1 MNNKKTATNRKGMIP
16 NRLNKFSIR
25 KYSVG
30 TASILVG
37 TTLIFGLSGHEAKA
51 AEHTNG
57 ELNQSKNEATAP
69 SENKTTEKVDS
80 RQQNNVEQSTTSNQ
94 PKVNESDNTS
104 VKETTEEPQNTTSTQ
119 PTKKNNDATANKDNL
134 AAQNISTQAN
144 DVSATPK
151 TTTIKPRT
159 LNRMAVNT
167 VAAPQQGTNVNDKV
181 HFSNIDIAIDKGHVN
196 STTGKTEFWA
206 TSSDVLKLKANY
218 TIDDSVK
225 EGDTFTFKYGQYFRP
240 GSVRL
245 PSQTQ
250 NLYNAQGNIIAKGI
264 YDSTTNTTTYTFTN
278 YVDQYTN
285 VSGSFEQVAFAKRE
299 NATTDKTAYKM
310 EVTLGND
317 AYSEEIIVDYG
328 NKKAQP
334 LISSTNYINNED
346 LSRNMTVYVNQPK
359 NTYTKETF
367 VSTLTGYKFNPDAK
381 NFKIYEVT
389 DQNQFVDSFTP
400 DTSKLIDV
408 TDKFKITYSNDN
420 KTATVDLMNGQTNSN
435 KQYIIQQVAYPDNTS
450 TDNGKI
456 DYTLDTDKTKYSWS
470 NSYSSV
476 NGSSTANGDQ
486 KKYNLG
492 DYVWEDTNKD
502 GKQDANE
509 KGIKGVYVILKD
521 SNGKELDRT
530 TTDENGK
537 YQFTGLGNGT
547 YSVEFSTLAGYTPTT
562 VNAGTDDAV
571 DSDGLT
577 TTGVIKDKDNDTIDS
592 GFYKPTYNLGDYVWE
607 DTNKNGV
614 QDKDE
619 KGISGVTVTLKD
631 ENDKVLKTVTTDEN
645 GKYQFTD
652 LNNGT
657 YKVEFETPSGYTPTS
672 VTTGND
678 TEKDS
683 NGLTTTG
690 VIKDADNMT
699 LDSGFYKTPKYS
711 LGDYVW
717 YDSNKDGKQ
726 DSTEKGIKDV
736 KVTLLNE
743 KGEVIGTTKTD
754 ENGKYRFD
762 NLDSGKYKVIFEKPA
777 GLTQTG
783 TNTTEDD
790 KDADGGEVDVT
801 ITDHDDFTLDN
812 GYF

>member
-57 ELNQSKNEATAP
+57 ELNQSKNETTVP
-69 SENKTTEKVDS
+69 TENKTTEKVDS
-80 RQQNNVEQSTTSNQ
+80 RQQNNIEQSTTSNQ

-119 PTKKNNDATANKDNL
+119 STKQNNDATANKDNL
-134 AAQNISTQAN
+134 EAQNISTQAK

-400 DTSKLIDV
+400 DTSKLKEV
-408 TDKFKITYSNDN
+408 TNQFNITYSNDN
-420 KTATVDLMNGQTNSN
+420 KTATVDLLNGQTSSN

-456 DYTLDTDKTKYSWS
+456 DYTLETQNGKSSWS

-547 YSVEFSTLAGYTPTT
+547 YSVEFSTPAGYTPTT
-562 VNAGTDDAV
+562 ANAGTDDAV
-571 DSDGLT
+571 DSD
-577 TTGVIKDKDNDTIDS
+577 
-592 GFYKPTYNLGDYVWE
+592 
-607 DTNKNGV
+607 
-614 QDKDE
+614 
-619 KGISGVTVTLKD
+619 
-631 ENDKVLKTVTTDEN
+631 
-645 GKYQFTD
+645 
-652 LNNGT
+652 
-657 YKVEFETPSGYTPTS
+657 
-672 VTTGND
+672 
-678 TEKDS
+678 
-683 NGLTTTG
+683 GLTTTG

-726 DSTEKGIKDV
+726 DSTEKGIKGV
-736 KVTLLNE
+736 KVTLQNE
-743 KGEVIGTTKTD
+743 KGEVIGTTETD

-783 TNTTEDD
+783 TN
-790 KDADGGEVDVT
+790 
-801 ITDHDDFTLDN
+801 
-812 GYF
+812 

>member
-1 MNNKKTATNRKGMIP
+1 MNNKKTTTTRNGMVP
-16 NRLNKFSIR
+16 SKLNKFSIR
-25 KYSVG
+25 KYTVG

-37 TTLIFGLSGHEAKA
+37 TTLIFGLSNHEAKA
-51 AEHTNG
+51 AESTSEEINKA
-57 ELNQSKNEATAP
+57 KNEATGTNEKQV
-69 SENKTTEKVDS
+69 SEKVDS
-80 RQQNNVEQSTTSNQ
+80 SQQNGNVQTKNSEQ
-94 PKVNESDNTS
+94 PKVTMSNDAS
-104 VKETTEEPQNTTSTQ
+104 VKETSGNTQSPQI
-119 PTKKNNDATANKDNL
+119 ATANQSTAQTNNKITTNDKAATTYSNESSKSNL
-134 AAQNISTQAN
+134 TQAK
-144 DVSATPK
+144 DVSTTPK

-167 VAAPQQGTNVNDKV
+167 VAAPQTGTNVNDKV
-181 HFSNIDIAIDKGHVN
+181 HFTNIDIAIDKGHVN
-196 STTGKTEFWA
+196 KTTGNTEFWA

-264 YDSTTNTTTYTFTN
+264 YDSATNTTTYTFTN

-285 VSGSFEQVAFAKRE
+285 VSGSIEQVSFAKRE
-299 NATTDKTAYKM
+299 NATTDKTSYKM

-317 AYSEEIIVDYG
+317 KYSKDVIVDYG
-328 NKKAQP
+328 NQKAQP

-346 LSRNMTVYVNQPK
+346 LSRNMTAYVNQPK

-367 VSTLTGYKFNPDAK
+367 VTNLTGYKFNPNAK

-400 DTSKLIDV
+400 DTSKLTDV

-420 KTATVDLMNGQTNSN
+420 KTATVDLLNGQSSSD
-435 KQYIIQQVAYPDNTS
+435 KQYIIQQVAYPDNSS

-456 DYTLDTDKTKYSWS
+456 DYTLETQNGKSSWS
-470 NSYSSV
+470 NSYSNV

-537 YQFTGLGNGT
+537 YQFTGLSNGT
-547 YSVEFSTLAGYTPTT
+547 YSVEFSTPAGYTPTT
-562 VNAGTDDAV
+562 ANAGTDDAV
-571 DSDGLT
+571 DSD
-577 TTGVIKDKDNDTIDS
+577 
-592 GFYKPTYNLGDYVWE
+592 
-607 DTNKNGV
+607 
-614 QDKDE
+614 
-619 KGISGVTVTLKD
+619 
-631 ENDKVLKTVTTDEN
+631 
-645 GKYQFTD
+645 
-652 LNNGT
+652 
-657 YKVEFETPSGYTPTS
+657 
-672 VTTGND
+672 
-678 TEKDS
+678 
-683 NGLTTTG
+683 GLTTTG

-726 DSTEKGIKDV
+726 DPTEKGIKGV
-736 KVTLLNE
+736 KVTLQNE
-743 KGEVIGTTKTD
+743 KGEVIGTTETD

-762 NLDSGKYKVIFEKPA
+762 NLDSGKYKVIFE
-777 GLTQTG
+777 
-783 TNTTEDD
+783 
-790 KDADGGEVDVT
+790 
-801 ITDHDDFTLDN
+801 
-812 GYF
+812 

>member
-57 ELNQSKNEATAP
+57 ELNQSKNETTVP
-69 SENKTTEKVDS
+69 TENKTTEKVDS
-80 RQQNNVEQSTTSNQ
+80 RQQNNIEQSTTSNQ

-119 PTKKNNDATANKDNL
+119 STKQNNDATANKDNL
-134 AAQNISTQAN
+134 EAQNISTQAK

-400 DTSKLIDV
+400 DTSKLKEV
-408 TDKFKITYSNDN
+408 TNQFNITYSNDN
-420 KTATVDLMNGQTNSN
+420 KTATVDLLNGQTSSN

-456 DYTLDTDKTKYSWS
+456 DYTLETQNGKSSWS

-547 YSVEFSTLAGYTPTT
+547 YSVEFSTPAGYTPTT
-562 VNAGTDDAV
+562 ANAGTDDAV
-571 DSDGLT
+571 DSD
-577 TTGVIKDKDNDTIDS
+577 
-592 GFYKPTYNLGDYVWE
+592 
-607 DTNKNGV
+607 
-614 QDKDE
+614 
-619 KGISGVTVTLKD
+619 
-631 ENDKVLKTVTTDEN
+631 
-645 GKYQFTD
+645 
-652 LNNGT
+652 
-657 YKVEFETPSGYTPTS
+657 
-672 VTTGND
+672 
-678 TEKDS
+678 
-683 NGLTTTG
+683 GLTTTG

-726 DSTEKGIKDV
+726 DSTEKGIKGV
-736 KVTLLNE
+736 KVTLQNE
-743 KGEVIGTTKTD
+743 KGEVIGTTETD

-790 KDADGGEVDVT
+790 K
-801 ITDHDDFTLDN
+801 
-812 GYF
+812 

>member
-57 ELNQSKNEATAP
+57 ELNQSKNETTVP
-69 SENKTTEKVDS
+69 TENKTTEKVDS
-80 RQQNNVEQSTTSNQ
+80 RQQNNIEQSTTSNQ

-119 PTKKNNDATANKDNL
+119 STKQNNDATANKDNL
-134 AAQNISTQAN
+134 EAQNISTQAK

-400 DTSKLIDV
+400 DTSKLKEV
-408 TDKFKITYSNDN
+408 TNQFNITYSNDN
-420 KTATVDLMNGQTNSN
+420 KTATVDLLNGQTSSN

-456 DYTLDTDKTKYSWS
+456 DYTLETQNGKSSWS

-547 YSVEFSTLAGYTPTT
+547 YSVEFSTPAGYTPTT
-562 VNAGTDDAV
+562 ANAGTDDAV
-571 DSDGLT
+571 DSD
-577 TTGVIKDKDNDTIDS
+577 
-592 GFYKPTYNLGDYVWE
+592 
-607 DTNKNGV
+607 
-614 QDKDE
+614 
-619 KGISGVTVTLKD
+619 
-631 ENDKVLKTVTTDEN
+631 
-645 GKYQFTD
+645 
-652 LNNGT
+652 
-657 YKVEFETPSGYTPTS
+657 
-672 VTTGND
+672 
-678 TEKDS
+678 
-683 NGLTTTG
+683 GLTTTG

-726 DSTEKGIKDV
+726 DSTEKGIKGV
-736 KVTLLNE
+736 KVTLQNE
-743 KGEVIGTTKTD
+743 KGEVIGTTETD

-790 KDADGGEVDVT
+790 KDADGGEVDV
-801 ITDHDDFTLDN
+801 
-812 GYF
+812 

>member
-57 ELNQSKNEATAP
+57 ELNQSKNETTVP
-69 SENKTTEKVDS
+69 TENKTTEKVDS
-80 RQQNNVEQSTTSNQ
+80 RQQNNIEQSTTSNQ

-119 PTKKNNDATANKDNL
+119 STKQNNDATANKDNL
-134 AAQNISTQAN
+134 EAQNISTQAK

-400 DTSKLIDV
+400 DTSKLKEV
-408 TDKFKITYSNDN
+408 TNQFNITYSNDN
-420 KTATVDLMNGQTNSN
+420 KTATVDLLNGQTSSN

-456 DYTLDTDKTKYSWS
+456 DYTLETQNGKSSWS

-547 YSVEFSTLAGYTPTT
+547 YSVEFSTPAGYTPTT
-562 VNAGTDDAV
+562 ANAGTDDAV
-571 DSDGLT
+571 DSD
-577 TTGVIKDKDNDTIDS
+577 
-592 GFYKPTYNLGDYVWE
+592 
-607 DTNKNGV
+607 
-614 QDKDE
+614 
-619 KGISGVTVTLKD
+619 
-631 ENDKVLKTVTTDEN
+631 
-645 GKYQFTD
+645 
-652 LNNGT
+652 
-657 YKVEFETPSGYTPTS
+657 
-672 VTTGND
+672 
-678 TEKDS
+678 
-683 NGLTTTG
+683 GLTTTG

-699 LDSGFYKTPKYS
+699 LDSGFYKMQKYS

-726 DSTEKGIKDV
+726 DSTEKGIKGV
-736 KVTLLNE
+736 KVTLQNE
-743 KGEVIGTTKTD
+743 KGEVIGTTETD

-777 GLTQTG
+777 GLTQTV

-812 GYF
+812 GYFEEETSDSDSDS

>member
-57 ELNQSKNEATAP
+57 ELNQSKNETTVP
-69 SENKTTEKVDS
+69 TENKTTEKVDS
-80 RQQNNVEQSTTSNQ
+80 RQQNNIEQSTTSNQ

-119 PTKKNNDATANKDNL
+119 STKQNNDATANKDNL
-134 AAQNISTQAN
+134 EAQNISTQAK

-400 DTSKLIDV
+400 DTSKLKEV
-408 TDKFKITYSNDN
+408 TNQFNITYSNDN
-420 KTATVDLMNGQTNSN
+420 KTATVDLLNGQTSSN

-456 DYTLDTDKTKYSWS
+456 DYTLETQNGKSSWS

-547 YSVEFSTLAGYTPTT
+547 YSVEFSTPAGYTPTT
-562 VNAGTDDAV
+562 ANAGTDDAV
-571 DSDGLT
+571 DSD
-577 TTGVIKDKDNDTIDS
+577 
-592 GFYKPTYNLGDYVWE
+592 
-607 DTNKNGV
+607 
-614 QDKDE
+614 
-619 KGISGVTVTLKD
+619 
-631 ENDKVLKTVTTDEN
+631 
-645 GKYQFTD
+645 
-652 LNNGT
+652 
-657 YKVEFETPSGYTPTS
+657 
-672 VTTGND
+672 
-678 TEKDS
+678 
-683 NGLTTTG
+683 GLTTTG

-726 DSTEKGIKDV
+726 DSTEKGIKGV
-736 KVTLLNE
+736 KVTLQNE
-743 KGEVIGTTKTD
+743 KGEVIGTTETD

-777 GLTQTG
+777 
-783 TNTTEDD
+783 
-790 KDADGGEVDVT
+790 
-801 ITDHDDFTLDN
+801 
-812 GYF
+812 

>member
-57 ELNQSKNEATAP
+57 ELNQSKNETTVP
-69 SENKTTEKVDS
+69 TENKTTEKVDS
-80 RQQNNVEQSTTSNQ
+80 RQQNNIEQSTTSNQ

-119 PTKKNNDATANKDNL
+119 STKQNNDATANKDNL
-134 AAQNISTQAN
+134 EAQNISTQAK

-218 TIDDSVK
+218 TIDNSVK

-400 DTSKLIDV
+400 DTSKLKEV
-408 TDKFKITYSNDN
+408 TNQFNITYSNDN
-420 KTATVDLMNGQTNSN
+420 KTATVDLLNGQTSSN

-456 DYTLDTDKTKYSWS
+456 DYTLETQNGKSSWS

-547 YSVEFSTLAGYTPTT
+547 YSVEFSTPAGYTPTT
-562 VNAGTDDAV
+562 ANAGTDDAV
-571 DSDGLT
+571 DSD
-577 TTGVIKDKDNDTIDS
+577 
-592 GFYKPTYNLGDYVWE
+592 
-607 DTNKNGV
+607 
-614 QDKDE
+614 
-619 KGISGVTVTLKD
+619 
-631 ENDKVLKTVTTDEN
+631 
-645 GKYQFTD
+645 
-652 LNNGT
+652 
-657 YKVEFETPSGYTPTS
+657 
-672 VTTGND
+672 
-678 TEKDS
+678 
-683 NGLTTTG
+683 GLTTTG

-726 DSTEKGIKDV
+726 DSTEKGIKGV
-736 KVTLLNE
+736 KVTLQNE
-743 KGEVIGTTKTD
+743 KGEVIGTTETD

-777 GLTQTG
+777 GLTQTV

-790 KDADGGEVDVT
+790 KDADGGEV
-801 ITDHDDFTLDN
+801 
-812 GYF
+812 

>member
-57 ELNQSKNEATAP
+57 ELNQSKNETTVP
-69 SENKTTEKVDS
+69 TENKTTEKVDS
-80 RQQNNVEQSTTSNQ
+80 RQQNNIEQSTTSNQ

-119 PTKKNNDATANKDNL
+119 STKQNNDATANKDNL
-134 AAQNISTQAN
+134 EAQNISTQAK

-400 DTSKLIDV
+400 DTSKLKEV
-408 TDKFKITYSNDN
+408 TNQFNITYSNDN
-420 KTATVDLMNGQTNSN
+420 KTATVDLLNGQTSSN

-456 DYTLDTDKTKYSWS
+456 DYTLETQNGKSSWS

-547 YSVEFSTLAGYTPTT
+547 YSVEFSTPAGYTPTT
-562 VNAGTDDAV
+562 ANAGTDDAV
-571 DSDGLT
+571 DSD
-577 TTGVIKDKDNDTIDS
+577 
-592 GFYKPTYNLGDYVWE
+592 
-607 DTNKNGV
+607 
-614 QDKDE
+614 
-619 KGISGVTVTLKD
+619 
-631 ENDKVLKTVTTDEN
+631 
-645 GKYQFTD
+645 
-652 LNNGT
+652 
-657 YKVEFETPSGYTPTS
+657 
-672 VTTGND
+672 
-678 TEKDS
+678 
-683 NGLTTTG
+683 GLTTTG

-726 DSTEKGIKDV
+726 DSTEKGIKGV
-736 KVTLLNE
+736 KVTLQNE
-743 KGEVIGTTKTD
+743 KGEVIGTTETD

-790 KDADGGEVDVT
+790 KDADGGE
-801 ITDHDDFTLDN
+801 
-812 GYF
+812 

>member
-119 PTKKNNDATANKDNL
+119 PTKQNNDATANKDNL

-218 TIDDSVK
+218 KIDDSVK

-317 AYSEEIIVDYG
+317 TYGEEVIVDYG

-346 LSRNMTVYVNQPK
+346 LSRNMTAYVNQPK
-359 NTYTKETF
+359 NTYTKQTF
-367 VSTLTGYKFNPDAK
+367 VTNLTGYKFNPNAK

-400 DTSKLIDV
+400 DTSKLKDV
-408 TDKFKITYSNDN
+408 TGQFDVIYSNDN
-420 KTATVDLMNGQTNSN
+420 KTATVDLMKGQTSSN
-435 KQYIIQQVAYPDNTS
+435 KQYIIQQVAYPDNSS

-470 NSYSSV
+470 NSYSNV

-502 GKQDANE
+502 GKQDADE

-547 YSVEFSTLAGYTPTT
+547 YSVEFSTPAGYTPTT
-562 VNAGTDDAV
+562 ANAGTDDAV
-571 DSDGLT
+571 DSD
-577 TTGVIKDKDNDTIDS
+577 
-592 GFYKPTYNLGDYVWE
+592 
-607 DTNKNGV
+607 
-614 QDKDE
+614 
-619 KGISGVTVTLKD
+619 
-631 ENDKVLKTVTTDEN
+631 
-645 GKYQFTD
+645 
-652 LNNGT
+652 
-657 YKVEFETPSGYTPTS
+657 
-672 VTTGND
+672 
-678 TEKDS
+678 
-683 NGLTTTG
+683 GLTTTG

-783 TNTTEDD
+783 TNTTKDD

-812 GYF
+812 GYFEEET

>member
-57 ELNQSKNEATAP
+57 ELNQSKNETTVP
-69 SENKTTEKVDS
+69 TENKTTEKVDS
-80 RQQNNVEQSTTSNQ
+80 RQQNNIEQSTTSNQ

-119 PTKKNNDATANKDNL
+119 STKQNNDATANKDNL
-134 AAQNISTQAN
+134 EAQNISTQAK

-400 DTSKLIDV
+400 DTSKLKEV
-408 TDKFKITYSNDN
+408 TNQFNITYSNDN
-420 KTATVDLMNGQTNSN
+420 KTATVDLLNGQTSSN

-456 DYTLDTDKTKYSWS
+456 DYTLETQNGKSSWS

-547 YSVEFSTLAGYTPTT
+547 YSVEFSTPAGYTPTT
-562 VNAGTDDAV
+562 ANAGTDDAV
-571 DSDGLT
+571 DSD
-577 TTGVIKDKDNDTIDS
+577 
-592 GFYKPTYNLGDYVWE
+592 
-607 DTNKNGV
+607 
-614 QDKDE
+614 
-619 KGISGVTVTLKD
+619 
-631 ENDKVLKTVTTDEN
+631 
-645 GKYQFTD
+645 
-652 LNNGT
+652 
-657 YKVEFETPSGYTPTS
+657 
-672 VTTGND
+672 
-678 TEKDS
+678 
-683 NGLTTTG
+683 GLTTTG

-726 DSTEKGIKDV
+726 DSTEKGIKGV
-736 KVTLLNE
+736 KVTLQNE
-743 KGEVIGTTKTD
+743 KGEVIGTTETD

-777 GLTQTG
+777 GLTQTV

-790 KDADGGEVDVT
+790 K
-801 ITDHDDFTLDN
+801 
-812 GYF
+812 

>member
-57 ELNQSKNEATAP
+57 ELNQSKNETTVP
-69 SENKTTEKVDS
+69 TENKTTEKVDS
-80 RQQNNVEQSTTSNQ
+80 SQQNNIEQSTTSNQ

-119 PTKKNNDATANKDNL
+119 PTKQNNDATANKDNL

-181 HFSNIDIAIDKGHVN
+181 HFKDIDIAIDKGHVN
-196 STTGKTEFWA
+196 QTTGKTEFWA

-245 PSQTQ
+245 PSKTQ

-264 YDSTTNTTTYTFTN
+264 YDSETNSTTYTFTN

-285 VSGSFEQVAFAKRE
+285 ISGSIEQVSFAKRE

-317 AYSEEIIVDYG
+317 SYSKEVIVDYG

-346 LSRNMTVYVNQPK
+346 LSRNMTAYVNQPK
-359 NTYTKETF
+359 NTYTKQTF
-367 VSTLTGYKFNPDAK
+367 VTNLTGYKFNPNAK

-400 DTSKLIDV
+400 DTSKLKDV
-408 TDKFKITYSNDN
+408 TGQFDVIYSNDN
-420 KTATVDLMNGQTNSN
+420 KTATVDLMKGQTSSN
-435 KQYIIQQVAYPDNTS
+435 KQYIIQQVAYPDNSS

-470 NSYSSV
+470 NSYSNV

-537 YQFTGLGNGT
+537 YQFTGLSNGT
-547 YSVEFSTLAGYTPTT
+547 YSVEFSTPAGYTPTT
-562 VNAGTDDAV
+562 ANAGTDDAV
-571 DSDGLT
+571 DSD
-577 TTGVIKDKDNDTIDS
+577 
-592 GFYKPTYNLGDYVWE
+592 
-607 DTNKNGV
+607 
-614 QDKDE
+614 
-619 KGISGVTVTLKD
+619 
-631 ENDKVLKTVTTDEN
+631 
-645 GKYQFTD
+645 
-652 LNNGT
+652 
-657 YKVEFETPSGYTPTS
+657 
-672 VTTGND
+672 
-678 TEKDS
+678 
-683 NGLTTTG
+683 GLTTTG

-726 DSTEKGIKDV
+726 DSTEKGIKGV
-736 KVTLLNE
+736 KVTLQNE
-743 KGEVIGTTKTD
+743 KGEVIGTTETD

-801 ITDHDDFTLDN
+801 ITDHDDFTLD
-812 GYF
+812 

>member
-119 PTKKNNDATANKDNL
+119 PTKQNNDATANKDNL

-218 TIDDSVK
+218 KIDDSVK

-317 AYSEEIIVDYG
+317 TYSEEVIVDYG

-346 LSRNMTVYVNQPK
+346 LSRNMTAYVNQPK
-359 NTYTKETF
+359 NTYTKQTF
-367 VSTLTGYKFNPDAK
+367 VTNLTGYKFNPNAK

-400 DTSKLIDV
+400 DTSKLKDV
-408 TDKFKITYSNDN
+408 TGQFDVIYSNDN
-420 KTATVDLMNGQTNSN
+420 KTATVDLMKGQTSSN
-435 KQYIIQQVAYPDNTS
+435 KQYIIQQVAYPDNSS

-470 NSYSSV
+470 NSYSNV

-547 YSVEFSTLAGYTPTT
+547 YSVEFSTPAGYTPTT
-562 VNAGTDDAV
+562 ANAGTDDAV
-571 DSDGLT
+571 DSD
-577 TTGVIKDKDNDTIDS
+577 
-592 GFYKPTYNLGDYVWE
+592 
-607 DTNKNGV
+607 
-614 QDKDE
+614 
-619 KGISGVTVTLKD
+619 
-631 ENDKVLKTVTTDEN
+631 
-645 GKYQFTD
+645 
-652 LNNGT
+652 
-657 YKVEFETPSGYTPTS
+657 
-672 VTTGND
+672 
-678 TEKDS
+678 
-683 NGLTTTG
+683 GLTTTG

-783 TNTTEDD
+783 TNTTKDD
-790 KDADGGEVDVT
+790 KDA
-801 ITDHDDFTLDN
+801 
-812 GYF
+812 

>member
-1 MNNKKTATNRKGMIP
+1 DQPKVTMSDSATVKETSSNMQSP
-16 NRLNKFSIR
+16 QNA
-25 KYSVG
+25 
-30 TASILVG
+30 TAS
-37 TTLIFGLSGHEAKA
+37 
-51 AEHTNG
+51 
-57 ELNQSKNEATAP
+57 
-69 SENKTTEKVDS
+69 
-80 RQQNNVEQSTTSNQ
+80 QSTTQTSNVTTND
-94 PKVNESDNTS
+94 KSSTTYSNETDKS
-104 VKETTEEPQNTTSTQ
+104 
-119 PTKKNNDATANKDNL
+119 NL
-134 AAQNISTQAN
+134 TQAKN
-144 DVSATPK
+144 VSTTPK
-151 TTTIKPRT
+151 TTTIKQRA

-181 HFSNIDIAIDKGHVN
+181 HFTNIDIAIDKGHVN
-196 STTGKTEFWA
+196 KTTGNTEFWA

-264 YDSTTNTTTYTFTN
+264 YDSKTNTTTYTFTN

-317 AYSEEIIVDYG
+317 TYSKDVIVDYG
-328 NKKAQP
+328 NQKGQQ

-359 NTYTKETF
+359 KTYTKETF
-367 VSTLTGYKFNPDAK
+367 VTNLTGYKFNPDAK

-400 DTSKLIDV
+400 DTSKLKDV
-408 TDKFKITYSNDN
+408 TGQFDVIYSNDN
-420 KTATVDLMNGQTNSN
+420 KTATVDLLNGQSSSD
-435 KQYIIQQVAYPDNTS
+435 KQYIIQQVAYPDNSS

-456 DYTLDTDKTKYSWS
+456 DYTLETQNGKSSWS
-470 NSYSSV
+470 NSYSNV

-537 YQFTGLGNGT
+537 YQFTGLSNGT
-547 YSVEFSTLAGYTPTT
+547 YSVEFSTPAGYTPTT
-562 VNAGTDDAV
+562 ANAGTDDAV
-571 DSDGLT
+571 DSD
-577 TTGVIKDKDNDTIDS
+577 
-592 GFYKPTYNLGDYVWE
+592 
-607 DTNKNGV
+607 
-614 QDKDE
+614 
-619 KGISGVTVTLKD
+619 
-631 ENDKVLKTVTTDEN
+631 
-645 GKYQFTD
+645 
-652 LNNGT
+652 
-657 YKVEFETPSGYTPTS
+657 
-672 VTTGND
+672 
-678 TEKDS
+678 
-683 NGLTTTG
+683 GLTTTG

-726 DSTEKGIKDV
+726 DSTEKGIKGV
-736 KVTLLNE
+736 KVTLQNE
-743 KGEVIGTTKTD
+743 KGEVIGTTETD

-777 GLTQTG
+777 GLT
-783 TNTTEDD
+783 
-790 KDADGGEVDVT
+790 
-801 ITDHDDFTLDN
+801 
-812 GYF
+812 

>member
-57 ELNQSKNEATAP
+57 ELNQSKNETTVP
-69 SENKTTEKVDS
+69 TENKTTEKVDS
-80 RQQNNVEQSTTSNQ
+80 SQQNNIEQSTTSNQ

-119 PTKKNNDATANKDNL
+119 PTKQNNDATANKDNL

-181 HFSNIDIAIDKGHVN
+181 HFKDIDIAIDKGHVN
-196 STTGKTEFWA
+196 QTTGKTEFWA

-245 PSQTQ
+245 PSKTQ

-264 YDSTTNTTTYTFTN
+264 YDSETNSTTYTFTN

-285 VSGSFEQVAFAKRE
+285 ISGSIEQVSFAKRE

-317 AYSEEIIVDYG
+317 SYSKEVIVDYG

-346 LSRNMTVYVNQPK
+346 LSRNMTAYVNQPK
-359 NTYTKETF
+359 NTYTKQTF
-367 VSTLTGYKFNPDAK
+367 VTNLTGYKFNPNAK

-400 DTSKLIDV
+400 DTSKLKDV
-408 TDKFKITYSNDN
+408 TGQFDVIYSNDN
-420 KTATVDLMNGQTNSN
+420 KTATVDLMKGQTSSN
-435 KQYIIQQVAYPDNTS
+435 KQYIIQQVAYPDNSS

-470 NSYSSV
+470 NSYSNV

-537 YQFTGLGNGT
+537 YQFTGLSNGT
-547 YSVEFSTLAGYTPTT
+547 YSVEFSTPAGYTPTT
-562 VNAGTDDAV
+562 ANAGTDDAV
-571 DSDGLT
+571 DSD
-577 TTGVIKDKDNDTIDS
+577 
-592 GFYKPTYNLGDYVWE
+592 
-607 DTNKNGV
+607 
-614 QDKDE
+614 
-619 KGISGVTVTLKD
+619 
-631 ENDKVLKTVTTDEN
+631 
-645 GKYQFTD
+645 
-652 LNNGT
+652 
-657 YKVEFETPSGYTPTS
+657 
-672 VTTGND
+672 
-678 TEKDS
+678 
-683 NGLTTTG
+683 GLTTTG

-726 DSTEKGIKDV
+726 DSTEKGIKGV
-736 KVTLLNE
+736 KVTLQNE
-743 KGEVIGTTKTD
+743 KGEVIGTTETD

-812 GYF
+812 GYYEEETSDSDSD

>member
-57 ELNQSKNEATAP
+57 ELNQSKNETTVP
-69 SENKTTEKVDS
+69 TENKTTEKVDS
-80 RQQNNVEQSTTSNQ
+80 RQQNNIEQSTTSNQ

-119 PTKKNNDATANKDNL
+119 STKQNNDATVNKDNL
-134 AAQNISTQAN
+134 EAQNISTQAK

-400 DTSKLIDV
+400 DTSKLKEV
-408 TDKFKITYSNDN
+408 TNQFNITYSNDN
-420 KTATVDLMNGQTNSN
+420 KTATVDLLNGQTSSN

-456 DYTLDTDKTKYSWS
+456 DYTLETQNGKSSWS

-547 YSVEFSTLAGYTPTT
+547 YSVEFSTPAGYTPTT
-562 VNAGTDDAV
+562 ANAGTDDAV
-571 DSDGLT
+571 DSD
-577 TTGVIKDKDNDTIDS
+577 
-592 GFYKPTYNLGDYVWE
+592 
-607 DTNKNGV
+607 
-614 QDKDE
+614 
-619 KGISGVTVTLKD
+619 
-631 ENDKVLKTVTTDEN
+631 
-645 GKYQFTD
+645 
-652 LNNGT
+652 
-657 YKVEFETPSGYTPTS
+657 
-672 VTTGND
+672 
-678 TEKDS
+678 
-683 NGLTTTG
+683 GLTTTG

-726 DSTEKGIKDV
+726 DSTEKGIKGV
-736 KVTLLNE
+736 KVTLQNE
-743 KGEVIGTTKTD
+743 KGEVIGTTETD

-812 GYF
+812 GYFEEETSDSDSD

>member
-57 ELNQSKNEATAP
+57 ELNQSKNETTVP
-69 SENKTTEKVDS
+69 TENKTTEKVDS
-80 RQQNNVEQSTTSNQ
+80 SQQNNIEQSTTSNQ

-119 PTKKNNDATANKDNL
+119 PTKQNNDATANKDNL

-181 HFSNIDIAIDKGHVN
+181 HFKDIDIAIDKGHVN
-196 STTGKTEFWA
+196 QTTGKTEFWA

-245 PSQTQ
+245 PSKTQ

-264 YDSTTNTTTYTFTN
+264 YDSETNSTTYTFTN

-285 VSGSFEQVAFAKRE
+285 ISGSIEQVSFAKRE

-317 AYSEEIIVDYG
+317 SYSKEVIVDYG

-346 LSRNMTVYVNQPK
+346 LSRNMTAYVNQPK
-359 NTYTKETF
+359 NTYTKQTF
-367 VSTLTGYKFNPDAK
+367 VTNLTGYKFNPNAK

-400 DTSKLIDV
+400 DTSKLKDV
-408 TDKFKITYSNDN
+408 TGQFDVIYSNDN
-420 KTATVDLMNGQTNSN
+420 KTATVDLMKGQTSSN
-435 KQYIIQQVAYPDNTS
+435 KQYIIQQVAYPDNSS

-470 NSYSSV
+470 NSYSNV

-537 YQFTGLGNGT
+537 YQFTGLSNGT
-547 YSVEFSTLAGYTPTT
+547 YSVEFSTPAGYTPTT
-562 VNAGTDDAV
+562 ANAGTDDAV
-571 DSDGLT
+571 DSD
-577 TTGVIKDKDNDTIDS
+577 
-592 GFYKPTYNLGDYVWE
+592 
-607 DTNKNGV
+607 
-614 QDKDE
+614 
-619 KGISGVTVTLKD
+619 
-631 ENDKVLKTVTTDEN
+631 
-645 GKYQFTD
+645 
-652 LNNGT
+652 
-657 YKVEFETPSGYTPTS
+657 
-672 VTTGND
+672 
-678 TEKDS
+678 
-683 NGLTTTG
+683 GLTTTG

-726 DSTEKGIKDV
+726 DSTEKGIKGV
-736 KVTLLNE
+736 KVTLQNE
-743 KGEVIGTTKTD
+743 KGEVIGTTETD

-790 KDADGGEVDVT
+790 KDADGGEVDV
-801 ITDHDDFTLDN
+801 
-812 GYF
+812 

>member
-119 PTKKNNDATANKDNL
+119 PTKQNNDATANKDNL

-218 TIDDSVK
+218 KIDDSVK

-317 AYSEEIIVDYG
+317 TYSEEVIVDYG

-346 LSRNMTVYVNQPK
+346 LSRNMTAYVNQPK
-359 NTYTKETF
+359 NTYTKQTF
-367 VSTLTGYKFNPDAK
+367 VTNLTGYKFNPNAK

-400 DTSKLIDV
+400 DTSKLKDV
-408 TDKFKITYSNDN
+408 TGQFDVIYSNDN
-420 KTATVDLMNGQTNSN
+420 KTATVDLMKGQTSSN
-435 KQYIIQQVAYPDNTS
+435 KQYIIQQVAYPDNSS

-470 NSYSSV
+470 NSYSNV

-547 YSVEFSTLAGYTPTT
+547 YSVEFSTPAGYTPTT
-562 VNAGTDDAV
+562 ANAGTDDAV
-571 DSDGLT
+571 DSD
-577 TTGVIKDKDNDTIDS
+577 
-592 GFYKPTYNLGDYVWE
+592 
-607 DTNKNGV
+607 
-614 QDKDE
+614 
-619 KGISGVTVTLKD
+619 
-631 ENDKVLKTVTTDEN
+631 
-645 GKYQFTD
+645 
-652 LNNGT
+652 
-657 YKVEFETPSGYTPTS
+657 
-672 VTTGND
+672 
-678 TEKDS
+678 
-683 NGLTTTG
+683 GLTTTG

-783 TNTTEDD
+783 TNTTKDD

-812 GYF
+812 GYFEEETSDSDS

>member
-57 ELNQSKNEATAP
+57 ELNQSKNETTAP

-80 RQQNNVEQSTTSNQ
+80 RQQNNIEQSTTSDQ

-119 PTKKNNDATANKDNL
+119 PTKQNNDATANKDNL
-134 AAQNISTQAN
+134 AAQNISTQAKN
-144 DVSATPK
+144 VSTTPK
-151 TTTIKPRT
+151 TTNIKPRT

-196 STTGKTEFWA
+196 KDTGKTEFWA

-264 YDSTTNTTTYTFTN
+264 YDSNTNTTTYTFTN

-285 VSGSFEQVAFAKRE
+285 ISGSFEQVAFAKRE
-299 NATTDKTAYKM
+299 NATTDKTAYPM

-317 AYSEEIIVDYG
+317 KYSKDVIVDYG

-346 LSRNMTVYVNQPK
+346 LSRNMTAYVNQPK
-359 NTYTKETF
+359 NTYTKQTF
-367 VSTLTGYKFNPDAK
+367 VTNLTGYKFNPNAK

-400 DTSKLIDV
+400 DTSKLKDV
-408 TDKFKITYSNDN
+408 TDQFDVIYSNDN
-420 KTATVDLMNGQTNSN
+420 KTATVDLMKGQTSSN
-435 KQYIIQQVAYPDNTS
+435 KQYIIQQVAYPDNSS

-470 NSYSSV
+470 NSYSNV

-547 YSVEFSTLAGYTPTT
+547 YSVEFSTPAGYTPTT
-562 VNAGTDDAV
+562 ANAGTDDAV
-571 DSDGLT
+571 DSD
-577 TTGVIKDKDNDTIDS
+577 
-592 GFYKPTYNLGDYVWE
+592 
-607 DTNKNGV
+607 
-614 QDKDE
+614 
-619 KGISGVTVTLKD
+619 
-631 ENDKVLKTVTTDEN
+631 
-645 GKYQFTD
+645 
-652 LNNGT
+652 
-657 YKVEFETPSGYTPTS
+657 
-672 VTTGND
+672 
-678 TEKDS
+678 
-683 NGLTTTG
+683 GLTTTG

-801 ITDHDDFTLDN
+801 IT
-812 GYF
+812 

>member
-119 PTKKNNDATANKDNL
+119 PTKQNNDATANKDNL

-218 TIDDSVK
+218 KIDDSVK

-317 AYSEEIIVDYG
+317 TYSEEVIVDYG

-346 LSRNMTVYVNQPK
+346 LSRNMTAYVNQPK
-359 NTYTKETF
+359 NTYTKQTF
-367 VSTLTGYKFNPDAK
+367 VTNLTGYKFNPNAK

-400 DTSKLIDV
+400 DTSKLKDV
-408 TDKFKITYSNDN
+408 TGQFDVIYSNDN
-420 KTATVDLMNGQTNSN
+420 KTATVDLMKGQTSSN
-435 KQYIIQQVAYPDNTS
+435 KQYIIQQVAYPDNSS

-470 NSYSSV
+470 NSYSNV

-547 YSVEFSTLAGYTPTT
+547 YSVEFSTPAGYTPTT
-562 VNAGTDDAV
+562 ANAGTDDAV

-577 TTGVIKDKDNDTIDS
+577 TTGVIKDAN
-592 GFYKPTYNLGDYVWE
+592 
-607 DTNKNGV
+607 
-614 QDKDE
+614 
-619 KGISGVTVTLKD
+619 
-631 ENDKVLKTVTTDEN
+631 
-645 GKYQFTD
+645 
-652 LNNGT
+652 
-657 YKVEFETPSGYTPTS
+657 
-672 VTTGND
+672 
-678 TEKDS
+678 
-683 NGLTTTG
+683 
-690 VIKDADNMT
+690 NMT

-783 TNTTEDD
+783 TNTTKDD

-801 ITDHDDFTLDN
+801 ITDHDDFTL
-812 GYF
+812 

>member
-1 MNNKKTATNRKGMIP
+1 MNNNKTVTNRKGMIP

-57 ELNQSKNEATAP
+57 ELNQSKNETTAP

-80 RQQNNVEQSTTSNQ
+80 HQQNNIEQSTTSDQ

-119 PTKKNNDATANKDNL
+119 PTKQNNDATANKDNL
-134 AAQNISTQAN
+134 AAQNISTQAK
-144 DVSATPK
+144 DVSTTPK
-151 TTTIKPRT
+151 TTTIKPRA

-264 YDSTTNTTTYTFTN
+264 YASETNTTTYTFTN

-285 VSGSFEQVAFAKRE
+285 ISGSFEQVAFAKRE
-299 NATTDKTAYKM
+299 NATTDKTAYPM

-317 AYSEEIIVDYG
+317 KYSKNVIVDYG
-328 NKKAQP
+328 NQKGQQ

-359 NTYTKETF
+359 KTYTKETF
-367 VSTLTGYKFNPDAK
+367 VTNLTGYKFNPDAK

-389 DQNQFVDSFTP
+389 NQNQFVDSFTP
-400 DTSKLIDV
+400 DTSKLTDV

-420 KTATVDLMNGQTNSN
+420 KTATVDLLNGQSSSD
-435 KQYIIQQVAYPDNTS
+435 KQYIIQQVAYPDNSS

-456 DYTLDTDKTKYSWS
+456 DYTLETQNGKSSWS
-470 NSYSSV
+470 NSYSNV

-547 YSVEFSTLAGYTPTT
+547 YSVEFSTPAGYTPTT
-562 VNAGTDDAV
+562 ANAGTDDAV
-571 DSDGLT
+571 DSD
-577 TTGVIKDKDNDTIDS
+577 
-592 GFYKPTYNLGDYVWE
+592 
-607 DTNKNGV
+607 
-614 QDKDE
+614 
-619 KGISGVTVTLKD
+619 
-631 ENDKVLKTVTTDEN
+631 
-645 GKYQFTD
+645 
-652 LNNGT
+652 
-657 YKVEFETPSGYTPTS
+657 
-672 VTTGND
+672 
-678 TEKDS
+678 
-683 NGLTTTG
+683 GLTTTG

-801 ITDHDDFTLDN
+801 I
-812 GYF
+812 

>member
-57 ELNQSKNEATAP
+57 ELNQSKNETTVP
-69 SENKTTEKVDS
+69 TENKTTEKVDS
-80 RQQNNVEQSTTSNQ
+80 RQQNNIEQSTTSNQ

-119 PTKKNNDATANKDNL
+119 STKQNNDATANKDNL
-134 AAQNISTQAN
+134 EAQNISTQAK

-400 DTSKLIDV
+400 DTSKLKEV
-408 TDKFKITYSNDN
+408 TNQFNITYSNDN
-420 KTATVDLMNGQTNSN
+420 KTATVDLLNGQTSSN

-456 DYTLDTDKTKYSWS
+456 DYTLETQNGKSSWS

-547 YSVEFSTLAGYTPTT
+547 YSVEFSTPAGYTPTT
-562 VNAGTDDAV
+562 ANAGTDDAV
-571 DSDGLT
+571 DSD
-577 TTGVIKDKDNDTIDS
+577 
-592 GFYKPTYNLGDYVWE
+592 
-607 DTNKNGV
+607 
-614 QDKDE
+614 
-619 KGISGVTVTLKD
+619 
-631 ENDKVLKTVTTDEN
+631 
-645 GKYQFTD
+645 
-652 LNNGT
+652 
-657 YKVEFETPSGYTPTS
+657 
-672 VTTGND
+672 
-678 TEKDS
+678 
-683 NGLTTTG
+683 GLTTTG

-726 DSTEKGIKDV
+726 DSTEKGIKGV
-736 KVTLLNE
+736 KVTLQNE
-743 KGEVIGTTKTD
+743 KGEVIGTTETD

-777 GLTQTG
+777 GLTQTV

-812 GYF
+812 GYFEEETSDSDSDSDSDL

>member
-1 MNNKKTATNRKGMIP
+1 MNNKKTTTTRNGMVP
-16 NRLNKFSIR
+16 SKLNKFSIR
-25 KYSVG
+25 KYTVG

-37 TTLIFGLSGHEAKA
+37 TTLIFGLSNHEAKA
-51 AEHTNG
+51 AESTSEEINKA
-57 ELNQSKNEATAP
+57 KNEATGTNEKQV
-69 SENKTTEKVDS
+69 SEKVDS
-80 RQQNNVEQSTTSNQ
+80 SQQNGNVQTKNSEQ
-94 PKVNESDNTS
+94 PKVTMSNDAS
-104 VKETTEEPQNTTSTQ
+104 VKETSGNTQSPQI
-119 PTKKNNDATANKDNL
+119 ATANQSTAQTNNKITTNDKAANTYSNESSKSNL
-134 AAQNISTQAN
+134 TQAK
-144 DVSATPK
+144 DVSTTPK

-167 VAAPQQGTNVNDKV
+167 VAAPQTGTNVNDKV
-181 HFSNIDIAIDKGHVN
+181 HFTNIDIAIDKGHVN
-196 STTGKTEFWA
+196 KTTGNTEFWA

-264 YDSTTNTTTYTFTN
+264 YDSATNTTTYTFTN

-285 VSGSFEQVAFAKRE
+285 VSGSIEQVSFAKRE
-299 NATTDKTAYKM
+299 NATTDKTSYKM

-317 AYSEEIIVDYG
+317 KYSKDVIVDYG
-328 NKKAQP
+328 NQKAQP

-346 LSRNMTVYVNQPK
+346 LSRNMTAYVNQPK

-367 VSTLTGYKFNPDAK
+367 VTNLTGYKFNPNAK

-400 DTSKLIDV
+400 DTSKLTDV

-420 KTATVDLMNGQTNSN
+420 KTATVDLLNGQSSSD
-435 KQYIIQQVAYPDNTS
+435 KQYIIQQVAYPDNSS

-456 DYTLDTDKTKYSWS
+456 DYTLETQNGKSSWS
-470 NSYSSV
+470 NSYSNV

-537 YQFTGLGNGT
+537 YQFTGLSNGT
-547 YSVEFSTLAGYTPTT
+547 YSVEFSTPAGYTPTT
-562 VNAGTDDAV
+562 ANAGTDDAV
-571 DSDGLT
+571 DSD
-577 TTGVIKDKDNDTIDS
+577 
-592 GFYKPTYNLGDYVWE
+592 
-607 DTNKNGV
+607 
-614 QDKDE
+614 
-619 KGISGVTVTLKD
+619 
-631 ENDKVLKTVTTDEN
+631 
-645 GKYQFTD
+645 
-652 LNNGT
+652 
-657 YKVEFETPSGYTPTS
+657 
-672 VTTGND
+672 
-678 TEKDS
+678 
-683 NGLTTTG
+683 GLTTTG

-726 DSTEKGIKDV
+726 DPTEKGIKGV
-736 KVTLLNE
+736 KVTLQNE
-743 KGEVIGTTKTD
+743 KGEVIGTTETD

-812 GYF
+812 GYYEE

>member
-57 ELNQSKNEATAP
+57 ELNQSKNETTAP
-69 SENKTTEKVDS
+69 SENKATEKVDS
-80 RQQNNVEQSTTSNQ
+80 RQQNNIEQSTTSDQ

-119 PTKKNNDATANKDNL
+119 PTKQNNDATANKDNL
-134 AAQNISTQAN
+134 AAQNISTQAKN
-144 DVSATPK
+144 VSATTK
-151 TTTIKPRT
+151 TTNIKPRT

-196 STTGKTEFWA
+196 KDTGKTEFWA

-264 YDSTTNTTTYTFTN
+264 YDSNTNTTTYTFTN

-285 VSGSFEQVAFAKRE
+285 VSGSIEQVAFAKRE

-317 AYSEEIIVDYG
+317 KYSKDVIVDYG

-346 LSRNMTVYVNQPK
+346 LSRNMTAYVNQPK
-359 NTYTKETF
+359 NTYTKQTF
-367 VSTLTGYKFNPDAK
+367 VTNLTGYKFNPNAK

-389 DQNQFVDSFTP
+389 NQNQFVDSFTP
-400 DTSKLIDV
+400 DTSKLTDV
-408 TDKFKITYSNDN
+408 TNQFNITYSNDN
-420 KTATVDLMNGQTNSN
+420 KTASVDLMNGQTSSN
-435 KQYIIQQVAYPDNTS
+435 KQYIIQQVAYPDNSS

-470 NSYSSV
+470 NSYSNV

-547 YSVEFSTLAGYTPTT
+547 YSVEFSTPAGYTPTT
-562 VNAGTDDAV
+562 ANAGTDDAV
-571 DSDGLT
+571 DSD
-577 TTGVIKDKDNDTIDS
+577 
-592 GFYKPTYNLGDYVWE
+592 
-607 DTNKNGV
+607 
-614 QDKDE
+614 
-619 KGISGVTVTLKD
+619 
-631 ENDKVLKTVTTDEN
+631 
-645 GKYQFTD
+645 
-652 LNNGT
+652 
-657 YKVEFETPSGYTPTS
+657 
-672 VTTGND
+672 
-678 TEKDS
+678 
-683 NGLTTTG
+683 GLTTTG

-736 KVTLLNE
+736 TVTLQNE

-777 GLTQTG
+777 GLTQT
-783 TNTTEDD
+783 
-790 KDADGGEVDVT
+790 
-801 ITDHDDFTLDN
+801 
-812 GYF
+812 

>member
-57 ELNQSKNEATAP
+57 ELNQSKNETTAP

-80 RQQNNVEQSTTSNQ
+80 RQQNNIEQSTTSDQ

-119 PTKKNNDATANKDNL
+119 PTKQNNDATANKDNL
-134 AAQNISTQAN
+134 AAQNISTQAKN
-144 DVSATPK
+144 VSTTPK
-151 TTTIKPRT
+151 TTNIKPRT
-159 LNRMAVNT
+159 LKRMAVNT

-196 STTGKTEFWA
+196 KDTGKTEFWA

-264 YDSTTNTTTYTFTN
+264 YDSNTNTTTYTFTN

-285 VSGSFEQVAFAKRE
+285 ISGSFEQVAFAKRE
-299 NATTDKTAYKM
+299 NATTDKTAYPM
-310 EVTLGND
+310 EVILGND
-317 AYSEEIIVDYG
+317 KYSKDVIVDYG

-346 LSRNMTVYVNQPK
+346 LSRNMTAYVNQPK
-359 NTYTKETF
+359 NTYTKQTF
-367 VSTLTGYKFNPDAK
+367 VTNLTGYKFNPNAK

-400 DTSKLIDV
+400 DTSKLKDV
-408 TDKFKITYSNDN
+408 TDQFDVIYSNDN
-420 KTATVDLMNGQTNSN
+420 KTATVDLMKGQTSSN
-435 KQYIIQQVAYPDNTS
+435 KQYIIQQVAYPDNSS

-470 NSYSSV
+470 NSYSNV

-547 YSVEFSTLAGYTPTT
+547 YSVEFSTPAGYTPTT
-562 VNAGTDDAV
+562 ANAGTDDAV
-571 DSDGLT
+571 DSD
-577 TTGVIKDKDNDTIDS
+577 
-592 GFYKPTYNLGDYVWE
+592 
-607 DTNKNGV
+607 
-614 QDKDE
+614 
-619 KGISGVTVTLKD
+619 
-631 ENDKVLKTVTTDEN
+631 
-645 GKYQFTD
+645 
-652 LNNGT
+652 
-657 YKVEFETPSGYTPTS
+657 
-672 VTTGND
+672 
-678 TEKDS
+678 
-683 NGLTTTG
+683 GLTTTG

-812 GYF
+812 GYYEEETSDSDSDSDSD

>member
-1 MNNKKTATNRKGMIP
+1 K
-16 NRLNKFSIR
+16 
-25 KYSVG
+25 
-30 TASILVG
+30 
-37 TTLIFGLSGHEAKA
+37 
-51 AEHTNG
+51 
-57 ELNQSKNEATAP
+57 
-69 SENKTTEKVDS
+69 
-80 RQQNNVEQSTTSNQ
+80 
-94 PKVNESDNTS
+94 
-104 VKETTEEPQNTTSTQ
+104 
-119 PTKKNNDATANKDNL
+119 
-134 AAQNISTQAN
+134 
-144 DVSATPK
+144 
-151 TTTIKPRT
+151 
-159 LNRMAVNT
+159 

-181 HFSNIDIAIDKGHVN
+181 HFSNIDIAIDKGHLN
-196 STTGKTEFWA
+196 KDTGKTEFWA

-245 PSQTQ
+245 PAQNQ

-264 YDSTTNTTTYTFTN
+264 YDSKTNTTTYTFTN

-285 VSGSFEQVAFAKRE
+285 VSGSFEQVSFAKRE

-317 AYSEEIIVDYG
+317 KYSKDVIVDYG
-328 NKKAQP
+328 NKKGQQ

-359 NTYTKETF
+359 NKYTKETL
-367 VSTLTGYKFNPDAK
+367 VTNLTGYKFNPDAK

-389 DQNQFVDSFTP
+389 NQNQFVDSFTP
-400 DTSKLIDV
+400 DTSKLTDV

-420 KTATVDLMNGQTNSN
+420 KTATVDLLNGQSSSD
-435 KQYIIQQVAYPDNTS
+435 KQYIIQQVAYPDNSS

-456 DYTLDTDKTKYSWS
+456 DYTLETQNGKSSWS
-470 NSYSSV
+470 NSYSNV

-537 YQFTGLGNGT
+537 YQFTGLSNGT
-547 YSVEFSTLAGYTPTT
+547 YSVEFSTPAGYTPTT
-562 VNAGTDDAV
+562 ANAGTDDAV
-571 DSDGLT
+571 DSD
-577 TTGVIKDKDNDTIDS
+577 
-592 GFYKPTYNLGDYVWE
+592 
-607 DTNKNGV
+607 
-614 QDKDE
+614 
-619 KGISGVTVTLKD
+619 
-631 ENDKVLKTVTTDEN
+631 
-645 GKYQFTD
+645 
-652 LNNGT
+652 
-657 YKVEFETPSGYTPTS
+657 
-672 VTTGND
+672 
-678 TEKDS
+678 
-683 NGLTTTG
+683 GLTTTG

-726 DSTEKGIKDV
+726 DSTEKGIKGV
-736 KVTLLNE
+736 KVTLQNE
-743 KGEVIGTTKTD
+743 KGEVIGTTETD

-812 GYF
+812 GYYEEETSD

>member
-119 PTKKNNDATANKDNL
+119 PTKQNNDATANKDNL

-218 TIDDSVK
+218 KIDDSVK

-317 AYSEEIIVDYG
+317 TYSEEVIVDYG

-346 LSRNMTVYVNQPK
+346 LSRNMTAYVNQPK
-359 NTYTKETF
+359 NTYTKQTF
-367 VSTLTGYKFNPDAK
+367 VTNLTGYKFNPNAK

-400 DTSKLIDV
+400 DTSKLKDV
-408 TDKFKITYSNDN
+408 TGQFDVIYSNDN
-420 KTATVDLMNGQTNSN
+420 KTATVDLMKGQTSSN
-435 KQYIIQQVAYPDNTS
+435 KQYIIQQVAYPDNSS

-470 NSYSSV
+470 NSYSNV

-547 YSVEFSTLAGYTPTT
+547 YSVEFSTPAGYTPTT
-562 VNAGTDDAV
+562 ANAGTDDAV
-571 DSDGLT
+571 DSD
-577 TTGVIKDKDNDTIDS
+577 
-592 GFYKPTYNLGDYVWE
+592 
-607 DTNKNGV
+607 
-614 QDKDE
+614 
-619 KGISGVTVTLKD
+619 
-631 ENDKVLKTVTTDEN
+631 
-645 GKYQFTD
+645 
-652 LNNGT
+652 
-657 YKVEFETPSGYTPTS
+657 
-672 VTTGND
+672 
-678 TEKDS
+678 
-683 NGLTTTG
+683 GLTTTG

-783 TNTTEDD
+783 TNTTKDD
-790 KDADGGEVDVT
+790 KDADGG
-801 ITDHDDFTLDN
+801 
-812 GYF
+812 

>member
-51 AEHTNG
+51 VEHTNG
-57 ELNQSKNEATAP
+57 ELNQSKNETTVP
-69 SENKTTEKVDS
+69 TENKTTEKVDS
-80 RQQNNVEQSTTSNQ
+80 RQQNNIEQSTTSNQ

-119 PTKKNNDATANKDNL
+119 STKQNNDATANKDNL
-134 AAQNISTQAN
+134 EAQNISTQAK

-400 DTSKLIDV
+400 DTSKLKEV
-408 TDKFKITYSNDN
+408 TNQFNITYSNDN
-420 KTATVDLMNGQTNSN
+420 KTATVDLLNGQTSSN

-456 DYTLDTDKTKYSWS
+456 DYTLETQNGKSSWS

-547 YSVEFSTLAGYTPTT
+547 YSVEFSTPAGYTPTT
-562 VNAGTDDAV
+562 ANAGTDDAV
-571 DSDGLT
+571 DSD
-577 TTGVIKDKDNDTIDS
+577 
-592 GFYKPTYNLGDYVWE
+592 
-607 DTNKNGV
+607 
-614 QDKDE
+614 
-619 KGISGVTVTLKD
+619 
-631 ENDKVLKTVTTDEN
+631 
-645 GKYQFTD
+645 
-652 LNNGT
+652 
-657 YKVEFETPSGYTPTS
+657 
-672 VTTGND
+672 
-678 TEKDS
+678 
-683 NGLTTTG
+683 GLTTTG

-726 DSTEKGIKDV
+726 DSTEKGIKGV
-736 KVTLLNE
+736 KVTLQNE
-743 KGEVIGTTKTD
+743 KGEVIGTTETD

-777 GLTQTG
+777 GLTQTV

-790 KDADGGEVDVT
+790 K
-801 ITDHDDFTLDN
+801 
-812 GYF
+812 

>member
-57 ELNQSKNEATAP
+57 ELNQSKNETTGT

-80 RQQNNVEQSTTSNQ
+80 RQLKDNTQTATADQPKVTMSDSATVKETSSNMQSPQNATANQSTTQTSNVTTND
-94 PKVNESDNTS
+94 KSSTTYSNETDKS
-104 VKETTEEPQNTTSTQ
+104 
-119 PTKKNNDATANKDNL
+119 NL
-134 AAQNISTQAN
+134 TQAK

-181 HFSNIDIAIDKGHVN
+181 HFSNIDIAIDKGHLN
-196 STTGKTEFWA
+196 KDTGKTEFWA

-245 PSQTQ
+245 PAQNQ

-264 YDSTTNTTTYTFTN
+264 YDSKTNTTTYTFTN

-285 VSGSFEQVAFAKRE
+285 VSGSFEQVSFAKRE

-317 AYSEEIIVDYG
+317 KYSKDVIVDYG
-328 NKKAQP
+328 NKKGQQ

-359 NTYTKETF
+359 NKYTKETL
-367 VSTLTGYKFNPDAK
+367 VTNLTGYKFNPDAK

-389 DQNQFVDSFTP
+389 NQNQFVDSFTP
-400 DTSKLIDV
+400 DTSKLTDV

-420 KTATVDLMNGQTNSN
+420 KTATVDLLNGQSSSD
-435 KQYIIQQVAYPDNTS
+435 KQYIIQQVAYPDNSS

-456 DYTLDTDKTKYSWS
+456 DYTLETQNGKSSWS
-470 NSYSSV
+470 NSYSNV

-537 YQFTGLGNGT
+537 YQFTGLSNGT
-547 YSVEFSTLAGYTPTT
+547 YSVEFSTPAGYTPTT
-562 VNAGTDDAV
+562 ANAGTDDAV
-571 DSDGLT
+571 DSD
-577 TTGVIKDKDNDTIDS
+577 
-592 GFYKPTYNLGDYVWE
+592 
-607 DTNKNGV
+607 
-614 QDKDE
+614 
-619 KGISGVTVTLKD
+619 
-631 ENDKVLKTVTTDEN
+631 
-645 GKYQFTD
+645 
-652 LNNGT
+652 
-657 YKVEFETPSGYTPTS
+657 
-672 VTTGND
+672 
-678 TEKDS
+678 
-683 NGLTTTG
+683 GLTTTG

-717 YDSNKDGKQ
+717 YDSNKDDKQ
-726 DSTEKGIKDV
+726 DSTEKGIKGV
-736 KVTLLNE
+736 KVTLQNE
-743 KGEVIGTTKTD
+743 KGEVIGTTETD

-812 GYF
+812 GYYEEETSD

>member
-1 MNNKKTATNRKGMIP
+1 MNNKKTTTTRNGMVP
-16 NRLNKFSIR
+16 SKLNKFSIR
-25 KYSVG
+25 KYTVG

-37 TTLIFGLSGHEAKA
+37 TTLIFGLSNHEAKA
-51 AEHTNG
+51 AESTSEEINKA
-57 ELNQSKNEATAP
+57 KNEATGTN
-69 SENKTTEKVDS
+69 ENQVSEKVDS
-80 RQQNNVEQSTTSNQ
+80 SQQKGDVQTKTSEQPKVTMSNDASVKKTSGNTQSPQIATANQSTTQTNN
-94 PKVNESDNTS
+94 KVTTNDKAATTYSNESS
-104 VKETTEEPQNTTSTQ
+104 KS
-119 PTKKNNDATANKDNL
+119 NL
-134 AAQNISTQAN
+134 TQAK
-144 DVSATPK
+144 DVSTTPK

-167 VAAPQQGTNVNDKV
+167 VAAPQTGTNVNDKV

-264 YDSTTNTTTYTFTN
+264 YDSKTNTTTYTFTN

-285 VSGSFEQVAFAKRE
+285 VSGSIEQVSFAKRE
-299 NATTDKTAYKM
+299 NATTDKTAYPM

-317 AYSEEIIVDYG
+317 KFTKEVIVDYG
-328 NKKAQP
+328 NQKGQQ

-359 NTYTKETF
+359 KTYTKETF
-367 VSTLTGYKFNPDAK
+367 VTNLTGYKFNPDAK

-389 DQNQFVDSFTP
+389 NQNQFVDSFTP
-400 DTSKLIDV
+400 DTSKLTDV

-420 KTATVDLMNGQTNSN
+420 KTATVDLLNGQSRSD
-435 KQYIIQQVAYPDNTS
+435 KQYIIQQVAYPDNSS

-456 DYTLDTDKTKYSWS
+456 DYTLETQNGKSSWS
-470 NSYSSV
+470 NSYSNV

-537 YQFTGLGNGT
+537 YQFTGLSNGT
-547 YSVEFSTLAGYTPTT
+547 YSVEFSTPAGYTPTT
-562 VNAGTDDAV
+562 ANAGTDDAV
-571 DSDGLT
+571 DSD
-577 TTGVIKDKDNDTIDS
+577 
-592 GFYKPTYNLGDYVWE
+592 
-607 DTNKNGV
+607 
-614 QDKDE
+614 
-619 KGISGVTVTLKD
+619 
-631 ENDKVLKTVTTDEN
+631 
-645 GKYQFTD
+645 
-652 LNNGT
+652 
-657 YKVEFETPSGYTPTS
+657 
-672 VTTGND
+672 
-678 TEKDS
+678 
-683 NGLTTTG
+683 GLTTTG

-726 DSTEKGIKDV
+726 DPTEKGIKGV
-736 KVTLLNE
+736 KVTLQNE
-743 KGEVIGTTKTD
+743 KGEVIGTTET
-754 ENGKYRFD
+754 
-762 NLDSGKYKVIFEKPA
+762 
-777 GLTQTG
+777 
-783 TNTTEDD
+783 
-790 KDADGGEVDVT
+790 
-801 ITDHDDFTLDN
+801 
-812 GYF
+812 

>member
-57 ELNQSKNEATAP
+57 ELNQSKNETTVP
-69 SENKTTEKVDS
+69 TENKTTEKVDS
-80 RQQNNVEQSTTSNQ
+80 RQQNNIEQSTTSNQ

-119 PTKKNNDATANKDNL
+119 STKQNNDATANKDNL
-134 AAQNISTQAN
+134 EAQNISTQAK

-400 DTSKLIDV
+400 DTSKLKEV
-408 TDKFKITYSNDN
+408 TNQFNITYSNDN
-420 KTATVDLMNGQTNSN
+420 KTATVDLLNGQTSSN

-456 DYTLDTDKTKYSWS
+456 DYTLETQNGKSSWS

-547 YSVEFSTLAGYTPTT
+547 YSVEFSTPAGYTPTT
-562 VNAGTDDAV
+562 ANAGTDDAV
-571 DSDGLT
+571 DSD
-577 TTGVIKDKDNDTIDS
+577 
-592 GFYKPTYNLGDYVWE
+592 
-607 DTNKNGV
+607 
-614 QDKDE
+614 
-619 KGISGVTVTLKD
+619 
-631 ENDKVLKTVTTDEN
+631 
-645 GKYQFTD
+645 
-652 LNNGT
+652 
-657 YKVEFETPSGYTPTS
+657 
-672 VTTGND
+672 
-678 TEKDS
+678 
-683 NGLTTTG
+683 GLTTTG

-726 DSTEKGIKDV
+726 DSTEKGIKGV
-736 KVTLLNE
+736 KVTLQNE
-743 KGEVIGTTKTD
+743 KGEVIGTTETD

-777 GLTQTG
+777 GLTQTV

-812 GYF
+812 GY

>member
-57 ELNQSKNEATAP
+57 ELNQSKNETTAP
-69 SENKTTEKVDS
+69 SENKATEKVDS
-80 RQQNNVEQSTTSNQ
+80 RQQNNIEQSTTSDQ

-119 PTKKNNDATANKDNL
+119 PTKQNNDATANKDNL
-134 AAQNISTQAN
+134 AAQNISTQAKN
-144 DVSATPK
+144 VSATTK
-151 TTTIKPRT
+151 TTNIKPRT

-196 STTGKTEFWA
+196 KDTGKTEFWA

-264 YDSTTNTTTYTFTN
+264 YDSNTNTTTYTFTN

-285 VSGSFEQVAFAKRE
+285 VSGSIEQVAFAKRE

-317 AYSEEIIVDYG
+317 KYSKDVIVDYG

-346 LSRNMTVYVNQPK
+346 LSRNMTAYVNQPK
-359 NTYTKETF
+359 NTYTKQTF
-367 VSTLTGYKFNPDAK
+367 VTNLTGYKFNPNAK

-389 DQNQFVDSFTP
+389 NQNQFVDSFTP
-400 DTSKLIDV
+400 DTSKLTDV
-408 TDKFKITYSNDN
+408 TNQFNITYSNDN
-420 KTATVDLMNGQTNSN
+420 KTASVDLMNGQTSSN
-435 KQYIIQQVAYPDNTS
+435 KQYIIQQVAYPDNSS

-470 NSYSSV
+470 NSYSNV

-547 YSVEFSTLAGYTPTT
+547 YSVEFSTPAGYTPTT
-562 VNAGTDDAV
+562 ANAGTDDAV
-571 DSDGLT
+571 DSD
-577 TTGVIKDKDNDTIDS
+577 
-592 GFYKPTYNLGDYVWE
+592 
-607 DTNKNGV
+607 
-614 QDKDE
+614 
-619 KGISGVTVTLKD
+619 
-631 ENDKVLKTVTTDEN
+631 
-645 GKYQFTD
+645 
-652 LNNGT
+652 
-657 YKVEFETPSGYTPTS
+657 
-672 VTTGND
+672 
-678 TEKDS
+678 
-683 NGLTTTG
+683 GLTTTG

-736 KVTLLNE
+736 TVTLQNE

-777 GLTQTG
+777 
-783 TNTTEDD
+783 
-790 KDADGGEVDVT
+790 
-801 ITDHDDFTLDN
+801 
-812 GYF
+812 

>member
-57 ELNQSKNEATAP
+57 ELNQSKNETTGT

-80 RQQNNVEQSTTSNQ
+80 RQLKDNTQTATADQPKVTMSDSATVKETSSNMQSPQNATANQSTTQTSNVTTND
-94 PKVNESDNTS
+94 KSSTTYSNETDKS
-104 VKETTEEPQNTTSTQ
+104 
-119 PTKKNNDATANKDNL
+119 NL
-134 AAQNISTQAN
+134 TQAK

-181 HFSNIDIAIDKGHVN
+181 HFSNIDIAIDKGHLN
-196 STTGKTEFWA
+196 KDTGKTEFWA

-245 PSQTQ
+245 PAQNQ

-264 YDSTTNTTTYTFTN
+264 YDSKTNTTTYTFTN

-285 VSGSFEQVAFAKRE
+285 VSGSFEQVSFAKRE

-317 AYSEEIIVDYG
+317 KYSKDVIVDYG
-328 NKKAQP
+328 NKKGQQ

-359 NTYTKETF
+359 NKYTKETL
-367 VSTLTGYKFNPDAK
+367 VTNLTGYKFNPDAK

-389 DQNQFVDSFTP
+389 NQNQFVDSFTP
-400 DTSKLIDV
+400 DTSKLTDV

-420 KTATVDLMNGQTNSN
+420 KTATVDLLNGQSSSD
-435 KQYIIQQVAYPDNTS
+435 KQYIIQQVAYPDNSS

-456 DYTLDTDKTKYSWS
+456 DYTLETQNGKSSWS
-470 NSYSSV
+470 NSYSNV

-486 KKYNLG
+486 KK
-492 DYVWEDTNKD
+492 
-502 GKQDANE
+502 
-509 KGIKGVYVILKD
+509 
-521 SNGKELDRT
+521 
-530 TTDENGK
+530 
-537 YQFTGLGNGT
+537 
-547 YSVEFSTLAGYTPTT
+547 
-562 VNAGTDDAV
+562 
-571 DSDGLT
+571 
-577 TTGVIKDKDNDTIDS
+577 
-592 GFYKPTYNLGDYVWE
+592 YNLGDYVWE

-672 VTTGND
+672 VTSGND

-743 KGEVIGTTKTD
+743 KGEVIGTTTTD

-762 NLDSGKYKVIFEKPA
+762 NLD
-777 GLTQTG
+777 
-783 TNTTEDD
+783 
-790 KDADGGEVDVT
+790 
-801 ITDHDDFTLDN
+801 
-812 GYF
+812 

>member
-1 MNNKKTATNRKGMIP
+1 MNNKKTTTTRNGMVP
-16 NRLNKFSIR
+16 SKLNKFSIR
-25 KYSVG
+25 KYTVG

-37 TTLIFGLSGHEAKA
+37 TTLIFGLSNHEAKA
-51 AEHTNG
+51 AESTSEEINKA
-57 ELNQSKNEATAP
+57 KNEATGTNEKQV
-69 SENKTTEKVDS
+69 SEKVDS
-80 RQQNNVEQSTTSNQ
+80 SQQNGNVKTKTSEQ
-94 PKVNESDNTS
+94 PKVTMSNDAS
-104 VKETTEEPQNTTSTQ
+104 VKKTSGNTQSPQI
-119 PTKKNNDATANKDNL
+119 ATANQSTAQTNNKITTNDKAATTYSNESSKSNL
-134 AAQNISTQAN
+134 TQAK
-144 DVSATPK
+144 DVSTTPK

-167 VAAPQQGTNVNDKV
+167 VAAPQTGTNVNDKV

-196 STTGKTEFWA
+196 STTGNTEFWA

-264 YDSTTNTTTYTFTN
+264 YDSKTNTTTYTFTN
-278 YVDQYTN
+278 YVDQYKN
-285 VSGSFEQVAFAKRE
+285 VSGSIEQVSFAKRE
-299 NATTDKTAYKM
+299 NATTDKATYKM

-317 AYSEEIIVDYG
+317 SYSKDVIVDYG
-328 NKKAQP
+328 NKKTQP

-346 LSRNMTVYVNQPK
+346 LSRNMTAYVNQPK

-367 VSTLTGYKFNPDAK
+367 VTNLTGYKFNPNAK

-400 DTSKLIDV
+400 DTSKLKDV
-408 TDKFKITYSNDN
+408 TDQFDITYSNDN
-420 KTATVDLMNGQTNSN
+420 KTATVDLMKGQSSSN

-470 NSYSSV
+470 NSYSNV

-502 GKQDANE
+502 GKQDSNE

-537 YQFTGLGNGT
+537 YQFTGLSNGT
-547 YSVEFSTLAGYTPTT
+547 YSVEFSTPTGYTPTT
-562 VNAGTDDAV
+562 ANAGTDDAV
-571 DSDGLT
+571 DSD
-577 TTGVIKDKDNDTIDS
+577 
-592 GFYKPTYNLGDYVWE
+592 
-607 DTNKNGV
+607 
-614 QDKDE
+614 
-619 KGISGVTVTLKD
+619 
-631 ENDKVLKTVTTDEN
+631 
-645 GKYQFTD
+645 
-652 LNNGT
+652 
-657 YKVEFETPSGYTPTS
+657 
-672 VTTGND
+672 
-678 TEKDS
+678 
-683 NGLTTTG
+683 GLTTTG

-726 DSTEKGIKDV
+726 DPTEKGIKGV
-736 KVTLLNE
+736 KVTLQNE
-743 KGEVIGTTKTD
+743 KGEVIGTTETD

-777 GLTQTG
+777 GLTQT
-783 TNTTEDD
+783 
-790 KDADGGEVDVT
+790 
-801 ITDHDDFTLDN
+801 
-812 GYF
+812 

>member
-57 ELNQSKNEATAP
+57 ELNQSKNETTVP
-69 SENKTTEKVDS
+69 TENKTTEKVDS
-80 RQQNNVEQSTTSNQ
+80 RQQNNIEQSTTSNQ

-119 PTKKNNDATANKDNL
+119 STKQNNDATANKDNL
-134 AAQNISTQAN
+134 EAQNISTQAK

-400 DTSKLIDV
+400 DTSKLKEV
-408 TDKFKITYSNDN
+408 TNQFNITYSNDN
-420 KTATVDLMNGQTNSN
+420 KTATVDLLNGQTSSN

-456 DYTLDTDKTKYSWS
+456 DYTLETQNGKSSWS

-486 KKYNLG
+486 KKYHLG

-547 YSVEFSTLAGYTPTT
+547 YSVEFSTPAGYTPTT
-562 VNAGTDDAV
+562 ANAGTDDAV
-571 DSDGLT
+571 DSD
-577 TTGVIKDKDNDTIDS
+577 
-592 GFYKPTYNLGDYVWE
+592 
-607 DTNKNGV
+607 
-614 QDKDE
+614 
-619 KGISGVTVTLKD
+619 
-631 ENDKVLKTVTTDEN
+631 
-645 GKYQFTD
+645 
-652 LNNGT
+652 
-657 YKVEFETPSGYTPTS
+657 
-672 VTTGND
+672 
-678 TEKDS
+678 
-683 NGLTTTG
+683 GLTTTG

-726 DSTEKGIKDV
+726 DSTEKGIKGV
-736 KVTLLNE
+736 KVTLQNE
-743 KGEVIGTTKTD
+743 KGEVIGTTETD

-801 ITDHDDFTLDN
+801 IT
-812 GYF
+812 

>member
-57 ELNQSKNEATAP
+57 ELNQSKNETTVP
-69 SENKTTEKVDS
+69 TENKTTEKVDS
-80 RQQNNVEQSTTSNQ
+80 RQQNNIEQSTTSNQ

-119 PTKKNNDATANKDNL
+119 STKQNNDATANKDNL
-134 AAQNISTQAN
+134 EAQNISTQAK

-400 DTSKLIDV
+400 DTSKLKEV
-408 TDKFKITYSNDN
+408 TNQFNITYSNDN
-420 KTATVDLMNGQTNSN
+420 KTATVDLLNGQTSSN

-456 DYTLDTDKTKYSWS
+456 DYTLETQNGKSSWS

-547 YSVEFSTLAGYTPTT
+547 YSVEFSTPAGYTPTT
-562 VNAGTDDAV
+562 ANAGTDDAV
-571 DSDGLT
+571 DSD
-577 TTGVIKDKDNDTIDS
+577 
-592 GFYKPTYNLGDYVWE
+592 
-607 DTNKNGV
+607 
-614 QDKDE
+614 
-619 KGISGVTVTLKD
+619 
-631 ENDKVLKTVTTDEN
+631 
-645 GKYQFTD
+645 
-652 LNNGT
+652 
-657 YKVEFETPSGYTPTS
+657 
-672 VTTGND
+672 
-678 TEKDS
+678 
-683 NGLTTTG
+683 GLTTTG

-726 DSTEKGIKDV
+726 DSTEKGIKGV
-736 KVTLLNE
+736 KVTLQNE
-743 KGEVIGTTKTD
+743 KGEVIGTTETD

-812 GYF
+812 GYFEEETSDSDSDSDSDL

>member
-1 MNNKKTATNRKGMIP
+1 
-16 NRLNKFSIR
+16 
-25 KYSVG
+25 
-30 TASILVG
+30 
-37 TTLIFGLSGHEAKA
+37 
-51 AEHTNG
+51 
-57 ELNQSKNEATAP
+57 
-69 SENKTTEKVDS
+69 
-80 RQQNNVEQSTTSNQ
+80 
-94 PKVNESDNTS
+94 
-104 VKETTEEPQNTTSTQ
+104 
-119 PTKKNNDATANKDNL
+119 
-134 AAQNISTQAN
+134 
-144 DVSATPK
+144 
-151 TTTIKPRT
+151 
-159 LNRMAVNT
+159 MAVNT

-530 TTDENGK
+530 
-537 YQFTGLGNGT
+537 
-547 YSVEFSTLAGYTPTT
+547 
-562 VNAGTDDAV
+562 
-571 DSDGLT
+571 
-577 TTGVIKDKDNDTIDS
+577 
-592 GFYKPTYNLGDYVWE
+592 
-607 DTNKNGV
+607 
-614 QDKDE
+614 
-619 KGISGVTVTLKD
+619 
-631 ENDKVLKTVTTDEN
+631 
-645 GKYQFTD
+645 
-652 LNNGT
+652 
-657 YKVEFETPSGYTPTS
+657 
-672 VTTGND
+672 
-678 TEKDS
+678 
-683 NGLTTTG
+683 
-690 VIKDADNMT
+690 
-699 LDSGFYKTPKYS
+699 
-711 LGDYVW
+711 
-717 YDSNKDGKQ
+717 
-726 DSTEKGIKDV
+726 
-736 KVTLLNE
+736 
-743 KGEVIGTTKTD
+743 
-754 ENGKYRFD
+754 
-762 NLDSGKYKVIFEKPA
+762 
-777 GLTQTG
+777 
-783 TNTTEDD
+783 
-790 KDADGGEVDVT
+790 
-801 ITDHDDFTLDN
+801 
-812 GYF
+812 

>member
-57 ELNQSKNEATAP
+57 ELNQSKNETTGT

-80 RQQNNVEQSTTSNQ
+80 RQLKDNTQTATADQPKVTMSDSATVKETSSNMQSPQNATANQSTTQTSNVTTND
-94 PKVNESDNTS
+94 KSSTTYSNETDKS
-104 VKETTEEPQNTTSTQ
+104 
-119 PTKKNNDATANKDNL
+119 NL
-134 AAQNISTQAN
+134 TQAK

-181 HFSNIDIAIDKGHVN
+181 HFSNIDIAIDKGHLN
-196 STTGKTEFWA
+196 KDTGKTEFWA

-245 PSQTQ
+245 PAQNQ

-264 YDSTTNTTTYTFTN
+264 YDSKTNTTTYTFTN

-285 VSGSFEQVAFAKRE
+285 VSGSFEQVSFAKRE

-317 AYSEEIIVDYG
+317 KYSKDVIVDYG
-328 NKKAQP
+328 NKKGQQ

-359 NTYTKETF
+359 NKYTKETL
-367 VSTLTGYKFNPDAK
+367 VTNLTGYKFNPDAK

-389 DQNQFVDSFTP
+389 NQNQFVDSFTP
-400 DTSKLIDV
+400 DTSKLTDV

-420 KTATVDLMNGQTNSN
+420 KTATVDLLNGQSSSD
-435 KQYIIQQVAYPDNTS
+435 KQYIIQQVAYPDNSS

-456 DYTLDTDKTKYSWS
+456 DYTLETQNGKSSWS
-470 NSYSSV
+470 NSYSNV

-537 YQFTGLGNGT
+537 YQFTGLSNGT
-547 YSVEFSTLAGYTPTT
+547 YSVEFSTPAGYTPTT
-562 VNAGTDDAV
+562 ANAGTDDAV
-571 DSDGLT
+571 DSD
-577 TTGVIKDKDNDTIDS
+577 
-592 GFYKPTYNLGDYVWE
+592 
-607 DTNKNGV
+607 
-614 QDKDE
+614 
-619 KGISGVTVTLKD
+619 
-631 ENDKVLKTVTTDEN
+631 
-645 GKYQFTD
+645 
-652 LNNGT
+652 
-657 YKVEFETPSGYTPTS
+657 
-672 VTTGND
+672 
-678 TEKDS
+678 
-683 NGLTTTG
+683 GLTTTG

-726 DSTEKGIKDV
+726 DSTEKGIKGV
-736 KVTLLNE
+736 KVTLQNE
-743 KGEVIGTTKTD
+743 KGEVIGTTETD

-790 KDADGGEVDVT
+790 K
-801 ITDHDDFTLDN
+801 
-812 GYF
+812 

>member
-57 ELNQSKNEATAP
+57 ELNQSKNETTAP

-80 RQQNNVEQSTTSNQ
+80 RQQNNIEQSTTSDQ

-119 PTKKNNDATANKDNL
+119 PTKQNNDATANKDNL
-134 AAQNISTQAN
+134 AAQNISTQAKN
-144 DVSATPK
+144 VSTTPK
-151 TTTIKPRT
+151 TTNIKPRT

-196 STTGKTEFWA
+196 KDTGKTEFWA

-264 YDSTTNTTTYTFTN
+264 YDSNTNTTTYTFTN

-285 VSGSFEQVAFAKRE
+285 ISGSFEQVAFAKRE
-299 NATTDKTAYKM
+299 NATTDKTAYPM

-317 AYSEEIIVDYG
+317 KYSKDVIVDYG

-346 LSRNMTVYVNQPK
+346 LSRNMTAYVNQPK
-359 NTYTKETF
+359 NTYTKQTF
-367 VSTLTGYKFNPDAK
+367 VTNLTGYKFNPNAK

-400 DTSKLIDV
+400 DTSKLKDV
-408 TDKFKITYSNDN
+408 TDQFDVIYSNDN
-420 KTATVDLMNGQTNSN
+420 KTATVDLMKGQTSSN
-435 KQYIIQQVAYPDNTS
+435 KQYIIQQVAYPDNSS

-470 NSYSSV
+470 NSYSNV

-547 YSVEFSTLAGYTPTT
+547 YSVEFSTPAGYTPTT
-562 VNAGTDDAV
+562 ANAGTDDAV
-571 DSDGLT
+571 DSD
-577 TTGVIKDKDNDTIDS
+577 
-592 GFYKPTYNLGDYVWE
+592 
-607 DTNKNGV
+607 
-614 QDKDE
+614 
-619 KGISGVTVTLKD
+619 
-631 ENDKVLKTVTTDEN
+631 
-645 GKYQFTD
+645 
-652 LNNGT
+652 
-657 YKVEFETPSGYTPTS
+657 
-672 VTTGND
+672 
-678 TEKDS
+678 
-683 NGLTTTG
+683 GLTTTG

-812 GYF
+812 GYYE

>member
-57 ELNQSKNEATAP
+57 ELNQSKNETTVP
-69 SENKTTEKVDS
+69 TENKTTEKVDS
-80 RQQNNVEQSTTSNQ
+80 RQQNNIEQSTTSNQ

-119 PTKKNNDATANKDNL
+119 STKQNNDATANKDNL
-134 AAQNISTQAN
+134 EAQNISTQAK

-400 DTSKLIDV
+400 DTSKLKEV
-408 TDKFKITYSNDN
+408 TNQFNITYSNDN
-420 KTATVDLMNGQTNSN
+420 KTATVDLLNGQTSSN

-456 DYTLDTDKTKYSWS
+456 DYTLETQNGKSSWS

-547 YSVEFSTLAGYTPTT
+547 YSVEFSTPAGYTPTT
-562 VNAGTDDAV
+562 ANAGTDDAV
-571 DSDGLT
+571 DSD
-577 TTGVIKDKDNDTIDS
+577 
-592 GFYKPTYNLGDYVWE
+592 
-607 DTNKNGV
+607 
-614 QDKDE
+614 
-619 KGISGVTVTLKD
+619 
-631 ENDKVLKTVTTDEN
+631 
-645 GKYQFTD
+645 
-652 LNNGT
+652 
-657 YKVEFETPSGYTPTS
+657 
-672 VTTGND
+672 
-678 TEKDS
+678 
-683 NGLTTTG
+683 GLTTTG

-726 DSTEKGIKDV
+726 DSTEKGIKGV
-736 KVTLLNE
+736 KVTLQNE
-743 KGEVIGTTKTD
+743 KGEVIGTTETD